1 MKIEFGQVLYTMNGE
16 PIQEGDPREQK
27 ETRDLT
33 LGRAAINSLLADV
46 EGERQTG
53 AQKFDRFKLAMR
65 IGNEED
71 PIEITIGDAS
81 LIKERVGIVYPT
93 YAVGLIW
100 TMLEGNDS

>member
-1 MKIEFGQVLYTMNGE
+1 MKIEFAQVLLSMDRE
-16 PIQEGDPREQK
+16 SIQEVDPRK
-27 ETRDLT
+27 PGKTRDLT

-71 PIEITIGDAS
+71 PVVITVGDAD
-81 LIKERVGIVYPT
+81 LIKERAGIVYPT
-93 YAVGLIW
+93 YAVGLVW
-100 TMLEGNDS
+100 TMLEGNDD

>member
-1 MKIEFGQVLYTMNGE
+1 MKIEFAQVLRTMDGDA
-16 PIQEGDPREQK
+16 IQEGDPRK
-27 ETRDLT
+27 ENTTRDLT

-71 PIEITIGDAS
+71 PIIITVGDAD
-81 LIKERVGIVYPT
+81 LIKERAGIVYPT
-93 YAVGLIW
+93 YAVGLVW
-100 TMLEGNDS
+100 TMLEGDDD

>member
-1 MKIEFGQVLYTMNGE
+1 MKIEFGQVLRTMDGE
-16 PIQEGDPREQK
+16 PLQEGDPRK
-27 ETRDLT
+27 PDKTRDLT
-33 LGRAAINSLLADV
+33 LGRAAINSLLADI

-71 PIEITIGDAS
+71 PIEMTVGDAA
-81 LIKERVGIVYPT
+81 LIKERAGIVYPT

-100 TMLEGNDS
+100 TMLEGNE